1 MSKDGRH
8 LVTMDG
14 YGEARAWDAKDG
26 RLLKRMP
33 YYRVNAI
40 AVSPD
45 GEFIAAAGED
55 GSRDVIEMT
64 RILPKD
70 PAATACAQLRRNL
83 TRAEWQ
89 RYLADQ
95 PYRMTC
101 PNIKLQPD
109 Q

>member
-1 MSKDGRH
+1 
-8 LVTMDG
+8 MDG
-14 YGEARAWDAKDG
+14 SGEARAWDAKDG

-40 AVSPD
+40 AISPD
-45 GEFIAAAGED
+45 GEFMASAGQD
-55 GSRDVIEMT
+55 GARDAIEVT

-89 RYLADQ
+89 RYLPDA
-95 PYRMTC
+95 PYRLTC
-101 PNIKLQPD
+101 PNIKLQPA